1 MVNHNNQ
8 KGIPMNIKTY
18 VAAAFLVAGALA
30 SVSPATAAEKK
41 IRLSTAAPAS
51 DFLSKAC
58 ETFKTELEKANVG
71 ITVEVYPASSLFRQ
85 GTEVPALQ
93 RGNLEMSTM
102 TTFEIAQQI
111 PSYGFLNR
119 AFLFSSYDQMMGV
132 MNGDVGEALKAAVS
146 KDMDIEILST
156 AYLGTRQLNLR
167 DDRKVAKPED
177 LAGVKM
183 RMPSSPEWL
192 LLGESLGVT
201 PTPMAMPEVYVA
213 LQTGAIDGQENP
225 LTITAAAKFYEVT
238 KQVVLTAH
246 LVQPVFFSIG
256 KKYWS
261 ELTPQQQA
269 AVTAAAKVAA
279 DQNNSGRSSDEDR
292 VAKDMEAKGLKV
304 NKIDLAPFKAK
315 ADAVYGASDLAKS
328 WNKDLMAQAMK
339 N

>member
-1 MVNHNNQ
+1 
-8 KGIPMNIKTY
+8 MNFKTSIVALIVASAT
-18 VAAAFLVAGALA
+18 VAAT
-30 SVSPATAAEKK
+30 SAAMAADKR

-51 DFLSKAC
+51 DYLSKAC
-58 ETFKTELEKANVG
+58 ETFKTELEKAGVD

-111 PSYGFLNR
+111 PSFGFLNR

-132 MNGDVGEALKAAVS
+132 MGGEVGEALKKAVS
-146 KDMDIEILST
+146 EDMDIEILST

-167 DDRKVAKPED
+167 EDRPASKPED

-201 PTPMAMPEVYVA
+201 PTPLAMPEVYVA

-225 LTITAAAKFYEVT
+225 LTITNAAKFYEVT
-238 KQVVLTAH
+238 KQIVLTAH

-256 KKYWS
+256 KPFWS
-261 ELTPQQQA
+261 ELTLEQQA
-269 AVTAAAKVAA
+269 AVSAAAKVAA
-279 DQNNSGRSSDEDR
+279 DQNNTGRSTDEGK
-292 VAKDMEAKGLKV
+292 VLAEMESKGLKI
-304 NKIDLAPFKAK
+304 NKVDLTPFKAK
-315 ADAVYGASDLAKS
+315 ADAVYGASDLAKA
-328 WNKDLMAQAMK
+328 WDADLMAKAMAK
-339 N
+339 